1 MPKYFHTAEA
11 AIEASELA
19 FKGDFSLMELAPITK
34 LFQEYKVVHDVIS
47 GATDNHSYTVY
58 KGKWNIIKTIS

>member
-1 MPKYFHTAEA
+1 MPAYFHTAET
-11 AIEASELA
+11 AIEAAELA
-19 FKGDFSLMELAPITK
+19 FKGNLSLLSKAPITK